1 MLLCSAV
8 ALAVGATCVRLR
20 AQSATQEAPADEPEV
35 RIVLTATDREA
46 ADFLKQAE
54 LATAGGQYDKAIDLL
69 QTLLT
74 GDRKMLIGQR
84 DDLRRY
90 AGLRQRALTLLAALP
105 AEAKANYVRQYEP
118 PAAKLVEQY
127 QASGDTAVLRRAAED
142 FSLTPSGRR
151 AMDELGAIAYDRGDF
166 LAAGFW
172 WSRGGGE
179 NALSQTRIAAAYHA
193 AGDAVRAG
201 GALQRLESRF
211 ADERVVVAGKSVRA
225 AEWTRQLLAKSSA
238 NAPVNGALPVAAVG
252 IWSWPAAPAV
262 QQKLASAMAGE
273 FIDGEGFRVAVENGR
288 PVATFAQQS
297 GGRFART
304 FELADVVRPIT
315 VVINQAP
322 AVVARVE
329 SGLIAIEPATGRELW
344 RKNFILHEDSDAAK
358 GSATS
363 PFLGITGDI
372 GRCEIAA
379 GEGKI
384 FAVGRYRAVDPS
396 TYRRFALD
404 ASEDVSTLAA
414 FDAAT
419 GKQLWAVGR
428 GGAAGETLSTA
439 KFLAAPAYHGG
450 RLYVIARIGAEYHGL
465 ALDAANG
472 KLLWQT
478 AIGAVPTTSG
488 EAVTWQAGYA
498 VQTMT
503 ERGTPPTVAGHNVV
517 FATNAGLIAALD
529 SASGKP
535 AWGYRYDST
544 VAGQVSDEYLRP
556 VVDRAYDL
564 VLARRPVRTQNNLLV
579 ERGRLICLPSDS
591 EQVLVID
598 PNDGTLLWSRPR
610 EQAEYLATAAN
621 AVLLVSPHV
630 TALDLATGETV
641 RKIESEVVGRPAVI
655 GSQVVA
661 AARGE
666 IKRINLADGSVGR
679 LAAVH
684 GNLLAGSVTIV
695 GDGIVTANAA
705 GLSGFVDE
713 RIASQLL
720 NQRLTGAAD
729 AGVKLEL
736 RLTQAQLMLESGELA
751 KAVEMLAALEK
762 DAAGSPDISKRVR
775 AAYAAA
781 LMKQLPQAPAG
792 AVATLLT
799 NAQRV
804 ADTTQQKLVI
814 GLAAVKRYEAVGDRS
829 QAAQLA
835 VKLAKEH
842 AAVVL
847 RDPVTGEITSG
858 YAVAQR
864 EASRLGS
871 DVSAD
876 ALAAGQLLPMFS
888 LNQAGVTLLRDD
900 AEQPVVFAQRL
911 LASDGAALLTLDAS
925 AVTSAAAS
933 EKKLEAFAP
942 RSRNRRAIVLADGA
956 KLALVDDE
964 TLLLVDKKFAIAAK
978 KPLRDLGV
986 EGFSRLVVAGER
998 VVFIMPRGR
1007 LVCVDLA
1014 NAPVIAWTASGYDA
1028 HTHRYRQWLLQEDPR
1043 DRGIRVVHLGTG
1055 RVASFSGG
1063 RRSAEAML
1071 VQSPE
1076 NFLVA
1081 QTNDGVGVFD
1091 CRRLERQSS
1100 PIVSWPF
1107 ERDASLTFL
1116 ATHKNHVL
1124 VRSATENDA
1133 SVHLLNLDEP
1143 GKVQAFAWPA
1153 EAGEP
1158 RQVWQQGDQLRVLAG
1173 RANNGQEGLITPHI
1187 VAIDLGAGKV
1197 LWAKAL
1203 NEENAG
1209 AAAVRVTA
1217 ATDNTLTCIVRLLS
1231 DRSKS
1236 ELVVVEPNGTMVR
1249 TSLHGVESF
1258 RGTSPG
1264 QIGPHVV
1271 AENDSGLVFFRRGR

>member
-46 ADFLKQAE
+46 VDFLKQAE
-54 LATAGGQYDKAIDLL
+54 LAMAGRQYDKAIDLL

-118 PAAKLVEQY
+118 PATKLIEQY
-127 QASGDTAVLRRAAED
+127 QVSGDTGVLRRAAED
-142 FSLTPSGRR
+142 FSLTPSGQR
-151 AMDELGAIAYDRGDF
+151 AMDELGALAYDRSDF
-166 LAAGFW
+166 LAAGYW
-172 WSRGGGE
+172 WSRAGGE
-179 NALSQTRIAAAYHA
+179 NALTQTRIAAAYHA
-193 AGDAVRAG
+193 AGDAVRAR
-201 GALQRLESRF
+201 GALGRLESRF
-211 ADERVVVAGKSVRA
+211 ANERVTIAGKSVNA

-238 NAPVNGALPVAAVG
+238 NAPVNGTSPVAAVG
-252 IWSWPAAPAV
+252 IWSWPAAPAE
-262 QQKLASAMAGE
+262 QQKLASTMAGE

-288 PVATFAQQS
+288 PVATFAQQA

-315 VVINQAP
+315 LAINETP
-322 AVVARVE
+322 AVVARLE
-329 SGLIAIEPATGRELW
+329 SGLVAIEAATGRELW
-344 RKNFILHEDSDAAK
+344 RNSFVLHEGSETAK

-414 FDAAT
+414 FDAMT
-419 GKQLWAVGR
+419 GKQLWASGR

-503 ERGTPPTVAGHNVV
+503 ERGTPPAVAGHNVV

-529 SASGKP
+529 AASGKP
-535 AWGYRYDST
+535 AWGYRYDSA
-544 VAGQVSDEYLRP
+544 VAGQVNDEYLRP

-564 VLARRPVRTQNNLLV
+564 VLARRPVRTQNNILV
-579 ERGRLICLPSDS
+579 ERGRLICLPSDA

-598 PNDGTLLWSRPR
+598 PNDGALLWSRPR
-610 EQAEYLATAAN
+610 EQSEYLATTAN

-630 TALDLATGETV
+630 TALDLATGEIV
-641 RKIESEVVGRPAVI
+641 RKIESDVLGRPAVV
-655 GSQVVA
+655 GSQVIA
-661 AARGE
+661 AAKGE

-684 GNLLAGSVTIV
+684 GNLLAGSVMVV

-713 RIASQLL
+713 RAAAQLL

-729 AGVKLEL
+729 SEVKLEL
-736 RLTQAQLMLESGELA
+736 RLTQAQLMVESGELA
-751 KAVEMLAALEK
+751 KAAAMLASLEK

-775 AAYAAA
+775 TAYAAA

-792 AVATLLT
+792 AIAALLT
-799 NAQRV
+799 DAQRL

-814 GLAAVKRYEAVGDRS
+814 GLAAVKRYEAVGDRP

-858 YAVAQR
+858 YAVLRR
-864 EASRLGS
+864 EAVRLGS
-871 DVSAD
+871 DVSGEV
-876 ALAAGQLLPMFS
+876 LAAGQLLPMFS
-888 LNQAGVTLLRDD
+888 LNQPGIALLRDD
-900 AEQPVVFAQRL
+900 AEQPVVFQQRL
-911 LASDGAALLTLDAS
+911 LASDGAALLALDAS
-925 AVTSAAAS
+925 AATSAVAS

-956 KLALVDDE
+956 KLALIDDE
-964 TLLLVDKKFAIAAK
+964 TLLLVEKNFAVAAK
-978 KPLRDLGV
+978 KTLRDLGV
-986 EGFSRLVVAGER
+986 DGFSRLIVAGTR

-1014 NAPVIAWTASGYDA
+1014 KAPVIAWTASGYDA
-1028 HTHRYRQWLLQEDPR
+1028 HTHHYRQWLLQEDPR
-1043 DRGIRVVHLGTG
+1043 DRGIRVINLSTG
-1055 RVASFSGG
+1055 RIASFSGG
-1063 RRSAEAML
+1063 RRSAEAMI

-1081 QTNDGVGVFD
+1081 QTTDGVGVFD

-1100 PIVSWPF
+1100 PIASWPF
-1107 ERDASLTFL
+1107 ERDASLSFL
-1116 ATHKNHVL
+1116 ATHMNHVL
-1124 VRSATENDA
+1124 VRSTTDTNEGL
-1133 SVHLLNLDEP
+1133 HLLNLEES
-1143 GKVQAFAWPA
+1143 GKVLPFAWPA
-1153 EAGEP
+1153 EAGTP

-1173 RANNGQEGLITPHI
+1173 RTNNGQEGLIAPHI
-1187 VAIDLGAGKV
+1187 VAIDIGSGKV
-1197 LWAKAL
+1197 SWAKAL
-1203 NEENAG
+1203 YEENAG
-1209 AAAVRVTA
+1209 AVAVRVTA
-1217 ATDNTLTCIVRLLS
+1217 ASDHTLTCVVRPLN
-1231 DRSKS
+1231 DRAKS
-1236 ELVVVEPNGTMVR
+1236 ELVVLEPNGTLVR

-1258 RGTSPG
+1258 RGTSPA

-1271 AENDSGLVFFRRGR
+1271 AETDSGLVFFRRGR